1 MGLLTSSSIAPSGS
15 FAIWEVTEPIAFFED
30 KIALFEAERLEIS
43 SLPAKRRMEWM
54 ATRFLLHEI
63 TAQTERMPCLKDAFG
78 KPYLEGD
85 EQFISLS
92 HSGCFAAAI
101 RSTMPSGIDIQVM
114 NADIMRLAPKF
125 MNDTEI
131 RRKPVLDVRAYCYMI
146 WSAKEA
152 MYKAYGK
159 KEIDFREHMTVT
171 SFDCHNEDMFF
182 EGLLKKD
189 GISLSYSLFC
199 RQFDQLMMVY
209 AVQK

>member
-1 MGLLTSSSIAPSGS
+1 MGLLTSSSVVPSGS
-15 FAIWEVTEPIAFFED
+15 FALWEITEPIAFFED

-43 SLPAKRRMEWM
+43 NLAPKRRMEWM

-63 TAQTERMPCLKDAFG
+63 AAHPERLPCLKDVFG
-78 KPYLEGD
+78 KPYLAGD
-85 EQFISLS
+85 EHFISLS

-101 RSTMPSGIDIQVM
+101 RSTLPSGIDIQMM
-114 NADIMRLAPKF
+114 NADILRLAPKF
-125 MNDTEI
+125 MNETEI
-131 RRKPVLDVRAYCYMI
+131 RRKPTLDIRTYCYMI

-159 KEIDFREHMTVT
+159 KEIDFRAHMTVV
-171 SFDCHNEDMFF
+171 SSDFQHGDMFF

-189 GISLSYSLFC
+189 DVSLSYSLFC
-199 RQFDQLMMVY
+199 KQFDQLIMVY